1 VGERS
6 RSFYYPPRM
15 RQLRSVG
22 LWLFIGGLA
31 IGAAACHAQPAVES
45 AASRPKAPRLLL
57 AIVVDQLSAWE
68 AAERLPMLS
77 PDGGFARL
85 RREGLWIKELRY
97 EHAVTDTA
105 PGHAALFSG
114 ALPRESGI
122 FANET
127 LGSDGKNQSILLDE
141 TTRLVD
147 ARGQAIDRPGSSLA
161 RLRVETLADVLVA
174 DAPGAL
180 VYAFSLKDRGALF
193 GAGRRPQAAL
203 WLDVAGET
211 FVSSTAFPT
220 PPFLV
225 GSLSDND
232 AVESAYRAEWSLRNE
247 ERSFVAT
254 HAETPDDQPGEG
266 DYLGLGRTFPHVATS
281 AKAMRAT
288 PAGDALVLGLA
299 RGALEYVGGRAR
311 GDAAAPPAL
320 LVLSFSSH
328 DYIEHV
334 FGPHSWE
341 AWAELWELDRG
352 LGALF
357 AEADRA
363 VGPGGWAAM
372 LTADHGGG
380 ALPEL
385 PPDLAKT
392 TCADG
397 APPVHPSHGCGKRV
411 RIMPRDVVAAM
422 ESAAQAALGAGPGP
436 LIAGFAEP
444 LLYLAPRGKALGSG
458 ERDKL
463 RRAAERAGRAYGV
476 EHVFDARSFTGRC
489 PSGDDLEAL
498 VCKSVVPDGPGDFYL
513 VAARGGFFDP
523 ELAVGAGESHGT
535 FDEMDRT
542 VPLLVRAPGRVPEG
556 ATRDAPL
563 SFTAFA
569 RTAASLLGVR
579 APAAAARAEDLTMTK
594 TTP

>member
-1 VGERS
+1 MRGNRALGLSVLAGFVASISACHSSPEPRS
-6 RSFYYPPRM
+6 
-15 RQLRSVG
+15 
-22 LWLFIGGLA
+22 
-31 IGAAACHAQPAVES
+31 AAAK
-45 AASRPKAPRLLL
+45 PKPPRLLL

-68 AAERLPMLS
+68 AAERLPMLP

-85 RREGLWIKELRY
+85 RREGLWVKELRY

-114 ALPRESGI
+114 ALPRASGI

-127 LGSDGKNQSILLDE
+127 LGPDDKARSILLDE

-147 ARGQAIDRPGSSLA
+147 ARGQTLDRPGSSLA

-174 DAPGAL
+174 EAPGAP
-180 VYAFSLKDRGALF
+180 VYSFSLKDRGALF

-211 FVSSTAFPT
+211 FVSSTAFPA

-225 GSLSDND
+225 GSLSDNE
-232 AVESAYRAEWSLRNE
+232 AVEGAYRSSDWSLRSE
-247 ERSFVAT
+247 ERSFVET

-266 DYLGLGRTFPHVATS
+266 DYAGLGRTFPHVATS

-288 PAGDALVLGLA
+288 PAGDALVLGLG

-311 GDAAAPPAL
+311 GDEAAPPAL
-320 LVLSFSSH
+320 LALSFSSH
-328 DYIEHV
+328 DYITHV

-341 AWAELWELDRG
+341 AWAELWELDRA

-363 VGPGGWAAM
+363 VGPAGWAAM
-372 LTADHGGG
+372 LTGDHGGG
-380 ALPEL
+380 ALPEVS
-385 PPDLAKT
+385 AQIART
-392 TCADG
+392 TCAASE
-397 APPVHPSHGCGKRV
+397 APVRPSHGCGKRA
-411 RIMPRDVVAAM
+411 RIMPRDVITAM
-422 ESAAQAALGAGPGP
+422 EAAAEATLGPGP
-436 LIAGFAEP
+436 WLAGFAEP
-444 LLYLAPRGKALGSG
+444 LVYLTPRGKALGSR
-458 ERDKL
+458 EREKL
-463 RRAAERAGRAYGV
+463 RRAAEHAAQGRGI

-489 PSGDDLEAL
+489 PRGEGVEAL
-498 VCKSVVPDGPGDFYL
+498 VCASVVPDGPGDFYL
-513 VAARGGFFDP
+513 VAFRGGFFDP
-523 ELAVGAGESHGT
+523 DVAPGAGESHGT

-542 VPLLVRAPGRVPEG
+542 VPLLVRAPGRVPAD
-556 ATRDAPL
+556 ATRDTPL

-569 RTAASLLGVR
+569 HTAAALLGVR
-579 APAAAARAEDLTMTK
+579 APAQAGEGEDLTR
-594 TTP
+594 PSAP

>member
-1 VGERS
+1 
-6 RSFYYPPRM
+6 M
-15 RQLRSVG
+15 RPHRALGIFLAG
-22 LWLFIGGLA
+22 LSIGG
-31 IGAAACHAQPAVES
+31 AACHPRLDAES
-45 AASRPKAPRLLL
+45 ASKPKPPRLLL

-68 AAERLPMLS
+68 AADRLPLL
-77 PDGGFARL
+77 PADGGFSRL
-85 RREGLWIKELRY
+85 RREGLWVKELRY
-97 EHAVTDTA
+97 QHAVTDTA
-105 PGHAALFSG
+105 PGHAALFTG
-114 ALPRESGI
+114 ALPRASGI

-127 LGSDGKNQSILLDE
+127 LGPDGKNRSILLDE
-141 TTRLVD
+141 ATQLVD
-147 ARGQAIDRPGSSLA
+147 ARGQTLDRPGSSLA
-161 RLRVETLADVLVA
+161 RLRVETLGDVLVA
-174 DAPGAL
+174 QDPGAL

-211 FVSSTAFPT
+211 FVTSTAFPA

-232 AVESAYRAEWSLRNE
+232 AVEGAYRSSDWGLPTE

-266 DYLGLGRTFPHVATS
+266 DYQGLGRTFPHKATS

-288 PAGDALVLGLA
+288 PFGDALLFGLA

-320 LVLSFSSH
+320 VVLSLSSH

-363 VGPGGWAAM
+363 VGPDGWAVM

-380 ALPEL
+380 ALPEV
-385 PPDLAKT
+385 PAALALT
-392 TCADG
+392 TCAEG
-397 APPVHPSHGCGKRV
+397 EPAVRPPHGCGKRV
-411 RIMPRDVVAAM
+411 RIMPRELVAAM
-422 ESAAQAALGAGPGP
+422 ESAAAAALGPGP
-436 LIAGFAEP
+436 WISGFAEP
-444 LLYLAPRGKALGSG
+444 LVYLTPRGKALGA
-458 ERDKL
+458 RDREKL
-463 RRAAERAGRAYGV
+463 RAAAARAAQAFDV
-476 EHVFDARSFTGRC
+476 DHVFDVRAFGDSC
-489 PSGDDLEAL
+489 PRGDGVEAL
-498 VCKSVVPDGPGDFYL
+498 VCASIVPDGPGDFYL

-523 ELAVGAGESHGT
+523 DVAPGAGQSHGT

-542 VPLLVRAPGRVPEG
+542 VPLIVRAPGHVPAG
-556 ATRDAPL
+556 ATRDEPL
-563 SFTAFA
+563 PFTAFA
-569 RTAASLLGVR
+569 RTAASLLGIR
-579 APAAAARAEDLTMTK
+579 APAAAGEGEDLIR
-594 TTP
+594 PSAH

>member
-1 VGERS
+1 MR
-6 RSFYYPPRM
+6 PRN
-15 RQLRSVG
+15 LVLVLLAG
-22 LWLFIGGLA
+22 LSIGVS
-31 IGAAACHAQPAVES
+31 ACHPRPATKS
-45 AASRPKAPRLLL
+45 AASKAKPPRLLL

-85 RREGLWIKELRY
+85 RREGLWVKELRY

-114 ALPRESGI
+114 ALPRASGI

-127 LGSDGKNQSILLDE
+127 LGPDGKARSILLDE

-147 ARGQAIDRPGSSLA
+147 ARGQTLDRPGSSLA

-174 DAPGAL
+174 EAPGAP

-211 FVSSTAFPT
+211 FVSSTAFPA

-232 AVESAYRAEWSLRNE
+232 AVESAYRSSDWSLRNE
-247 ERSFVAT
+247 ERAFVTT

-311 GDAAAPPAL
+311 GDEAAPPAL
-320 LVLSFSSH
+320 LVVSLSSH
-328 DYIEHV
+328 DYIAHV

-357 AEADRA
+357 ADADRA
-363 VGPGGWAAM
+363 VGPAGWAAM
-372 LTADHGGG
+372 LTGDHGGG
-380 ALPEL
+380 ALPEVS
-385 PPDLAKT
+385 PEIART
-392 TCADG
+392 TCAG
-397 APPVHPSHGCGKRV
+397 SEAPVRPSHGCGKRA

-422 ESAAQAALGAGPGP
+422 EAAAQAMLGPGP
-436 LIAGFAEP
+436 WLAGFAEP
-444 LLYLAPRGKALGSG
+444 LVYLTPRGKALGAR
-458 ERDKL
+458 EREKL
-463 RRAAERAGRAYGV
+463 RTAVEHAAQAHGV
-476 EHVFDARSFTGRC
+476 EHVFDARGFTGRC
-489 PSGDDLEAL
+489 PSGDGLDAL
-498 VCKSVVPDGPGDFYL
+498 VCASVVPDGPGDFYL
-513 VAARGGFFDP
+513 VAFRGGFFDP
-523 ELAVGAGESHGT
+523 DLAPGAGESHGT

-542 VPLLVRAPGRVPEG
+542 VPLLVRAPDRVPAG
-556 ATRDAPL
+556 AARDAPV
-563 SFTAFA
+563 SFAAFA
-569 RTAASLLGVR
+569 RTGASLLGVR
-579 APAAAARAEDLTMTK
+579 APEQAGEGEDLTH
-594 TTP
+594 PSSP